1 MPTTTEATLE
11 QQIARMDRAVDDY
24 AAAVTGVPLA
34 ELVRR
39 PDDKN
44 WCALEIVCHVRDTD
58 EVFLD
63 RIQLV
68 LAVDEPP
75 FFPSDPDRWAQER
88 QYLRSEVGEALAAF
102 RARRMDT
109 VRFLRGLSPAQLER
123 GGVHATRGRMT
134 VRDIVGIMAW
144 HDDNHLDQLRRALAG
159 QP

>member
-1 MPTTTEATLE
+1 MPTTTESTLE
-11 QQIARMDRAVDDY
+11 EQIARMDRAADDY
-24 AAAVTGVPLA
+24 AAAVTGVPHASL
-34 ELVRR
+34 LRR
-39 PDDKN
+39 PDEKS

-102 RARRMDT
+102 RARRLDT
-109 VRFLRGLSPAQLER
+109 VRVLRGLAPAQLDR
-123 GGVHATRGRMT
+123 AGVHATRGRMT

-144 HDDNHLDQLRRALAG
+144 HDDNHLDQLKRALAG

>member
-1 MPTTTEATLE
+1 MPTTETTLE
-11 QQIARMDRAVDDY
+11 EQIARMGRAADDF
-24 AAAVTGVPLA
+24 ASAVAGVAHPALT
-34 ELVRR
+34 RR
-39 PDDKN
+39 PDDTS

-75 FFPSDPDRWAQER
+75 FFPSDPDRWARER
-88 QYLRSEVGEALAAF
+88 QYLRADVGEALAAF
-102 RARRMDT
+102 RARRADT

-123 GGVHATRGRMT
+123 AGVHATRGRMT

-144 HDDNHLDQLRRALAG
+144 HDDNHLDQLKRALAG